1 MNPILASLAPSSSF
15 GFQENTIREPKKHL
29 EQEDFLKLVMAQALH
44 QNPLEPKNDLEF
56 ITQMAQF
63 ASMEQMDTMSKNFSA
78 FIDQQKQS
86 SLPSYAHLLGKQ
98 VLIQDESGSIVQ
110 GKVDSLSLEGD
121 NKVSVGV
128 NNTLYNAQNL
138 KQITSAA

>member
-1 MNPILASLAPSSSF
+1 MNPILPLSSPAF
-15 GFQENTIREPKKHL
+15 GFQESSTRIPKKHL

-63 ASMEQMDTMSKNFSA
+63 ASMEQMDTMSKNFST

-86 SLPSYAHLLGKQ
+86 SLPGYAHLLGKQ
-98 VLIQDESGSIVQ
+98 VLIQEQSGNIVQ
-110 GKVDSLSLEGD
+110 GKVDSLNLEAD
-121 NKVSVGV
+121 NKVTLTV
-128 NNTLYNAQNL
+128 NQGLYKVEDL
-138 KQITSAA
+138 KQITSTV